1 MSIPS
6 FAGKLADNV
15 RTLTGQLTEN
25 LHAVRR
31 MIGQCE
37 DAHRRVIDCTQQITC
52 SFESKLDAVLA
63 ALASI
68 RGGEAVRP
76 TTRDAAVLC
85 EATLSISSAAHERC
99 AVVLFIDSLPE
110 WDAIRLMS
118 SRLQSCRAG
127 HSARHYHDQL

>member
-25 LHAVRR
+25 LHAVQR

-76 TTRDAAVLC
+76 TTRDGASASPAGALMLDGWTTDQGVFGGHG
-85 EATLSISSAAHERC
+85 LS
-99 AVVLFIDSLPE
+99 DSIGAE
-110 WDAIRLMS
+110 N
-118 SRLQSCRAG
+118 
-127 HSARHYHDQL
+127 AREVK